1 MMASQASRLD
11 TAVRR
16 QEFWRS
22 AYAFWKREWA
32 NTSDPEAQAAMAQAF
47 HALER
52 QERQVFNLR
61 SAINGKS
68 T

>member
-1 MMASQASRLD
+1 MAGQINRLD

-32 NTSDPEAQAAMAQAF
+32 NTSDPEAQAMVNTAF